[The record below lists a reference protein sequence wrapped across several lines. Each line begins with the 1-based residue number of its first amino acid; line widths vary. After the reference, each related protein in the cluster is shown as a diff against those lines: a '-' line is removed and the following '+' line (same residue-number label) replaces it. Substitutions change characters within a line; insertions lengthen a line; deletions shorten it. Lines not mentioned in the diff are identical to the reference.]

1 MNPEWKL
8 RMLKLLVNL
17 PARIVDRILKFPA
30 KPKYQ
35 QTRMV
40 LNMYETLH
48 ETYKI
53 EVSQGIFAKNVK
65 NRRGPFRSDGGDAD
79 GNFERLLTVSAKMV
93 AQLSESDKYYRA
105 WLGLLLILASE
116 EMNNIKLTNEQ
127 LLREISLQWK
137 EDLNFL
143 PEKLVQVFRRDF
155 EEVLLADYLENIC
168 RRSKKNNS
176 NRRQKKPKYSAL
188 LFG

>member
-79 GNFERLLTVSAKMV
+79 GNFERLLTVSAKML
-93 AQLSESDKYYRA
+93 AQLSERDKYYRS
-105 WLGLLLILASE
+105 WLGLLFILAE
-116 EMNNIKLTNEQ
+116 KELNNIGLTDEE
-127 LLREISLQWK
+127 LLQEISEQWK

-143 PEKLVQVFRRDF
+143 PPKLVRAFRGDF
-155 EEVLLADYLENIC
+155 EEVLLAGYLGNVA
-168 RRSKKNNS
+168 RKT
-176 NRRQKKPKYSAL
+176 
-188 LFG
+188 